1 MRKVYTS
8 VDLGSSTIKIMVG
21 EIFNKKLNVL
31 GTAKVESR
39 GIKKGVIVDANEIIS
54 SLREAIS
61 NIESM
66 LNITI
71 DNLIS
76 LRIVRRFHANNL
88 PDFIRS
94 HYLVSCKLIS
104 NFCNIVNRNKLERI
118 SE

>member
-61 NIESM
+61 NIESK

-71 DNLIS
+71 DKVIAS
-76 LRIVRRFHANNL
+76 VPSYYAEFE
-88 PDFIRS
+88 
-94 HYLVSCKLIS
+94 
-104 NFCNIVNRNKLERI
+104 IVNGSVDINLD
-118 SE
+118 